1 MTKKETEYLQ
11 NTIGTYCHLRMAIN
25 HISCIKG
32 SHITLSKHDKYMQ
45 NKMNKLEKEVQ
56 ATIRPIEKYL
66 TDVGTIDAVEEM
78 ILQMHSLIDPII
90 SK

>member
-1 MTKKETEYLQ
+1 MTKKAEEYLQ
-11 NTIGTYCHLRMAIN
+11 NTIGVYCHLKMAMN

-32 SHITLSKHDKYMQ
+32 SHASLSKHDKYMQ
-45 NKMNKLEKEVQ
+45 NKMAKLEKEVE

-66 TDVGTIDAVEEM
+66 TDTGTIGEVEDM
-78 ILQMHSLIDPII
+78 ILQMHTLIDPII